1 MGGNFT
7 AALILDA
14 NSTEEQR
21 DALTNIISRQADAG
35 HQPRSQFAAVPPGAL
50 EMMGEV
56 RSCGWTMSRARA
68 RGCRR
73 RHIEAGS
80 SR

>member
-21 DALTNIISRQADAG
+21 DALTNIISRQAEAE
-35 HQPRSQFAAVPPGAL
+35 H
-50 EMMGEV
+50 
-56 RSCGWTMSRARA
+56 SRAA
-68 RGCRR
+68 
-73 RHIEAGS
+73 S
-80 SR
+80 SPPSPGGIGNDGGGAIMRVDHVKGTGTWLP